1 MTIAESALSEIPIG
15 AQSQR
20 GASKKPMNLP
30 PGNRRITAKSDDVTQ
45 PEPR

>member
-1 MTIAESALSEIPIG
+1 MTIAEGALSETPIG

-20 GASKKPMNLP
+20 GNSKKPMNLP
-30 PGNRRITAKSDDVTQ
+30 PGNRRIVAKTDTSEQ